1 MNSKHPRTDKKV
13 ADMIARDQSYR
24 TAAEGLEFWARQLE
38 EELAESKERE
48 RVAIASWDE
57 ERQRALR
64 EAARVVAANR
74 LLDEAF
80 GFVNPPLAD
89 SIADYLTRTGAI
101 KYL

>member
-1 MNSKHPRTDKKV
+1 MRNYNTSQTPV
-13 ADMIARDQSYR
+13 QGRDPS
-24 TAAEGLEFWARQLE
+24 GLEFYARALE
-38 EELAESKERE
+38 MELGEAKERE

-64 EAARVVAANR
+64 EAARLVVANK

-80 GFVNPPLAD
+80 GHVKNIPLAD
-89 SIADYLTRTGAI
+89 DISRHLVKTGAI

>member
-13 ADMIARDQSYR
+13 AGMIARGQS
-24 TAAEGLEFWARQLE
+24 ADGLEFWARQLE

>member
-13 ADMIARDQSYR
+13 ADMIARGQS
-24 TAAEGLEFWARQLE
+24 ADGLEFWARQLE

-64 EAARVVAANR
+64 EAARVVTANR